1 MEVGGHI
8 IASTWIATLGD
19 PMPPSVATT
28 AVGILVE
35 TKLPGWQIAQYIA
48 HYETRYENTDRGK
61 TTEYTAKNAL
71 NTS

>member
-1 MEVGGHI
+1 LEAILLPPPGLLL
-8 IASTWIATLGD
+8 SSGD
-19 PMPPSVATT
+19 PMPPSIATT